1 MRRAWL
7 HLLVLLGLAAA
18 AMHAPAMALPE
29 PAAPAAAVHADCHA
43 DMAPAPDEPS
53 CCPDGCYGGCLLSG
67 AMILP
72 RGLAHRLAAR
82 AALPLPGVAWPAQRA
97 AESLFHP
104 PRPLA

>member
-7 HLLVLLGLAAA
+7 HPLVLLGLAAA

-43 DMAPAPDEPS
+43 EVAPAPDEPS
-53 CCPDGCYGGCLLSG
+53 CCPDGCYGGCLPPG

-72 RGLAHRLAAR
+72 RGLAQRLAVR
-82 AALPLPGVAWPAQRA
+82 GALPLPGVARPVQRA
-97 AESLFHP
+97 AEGLFHP
-104 PRPLA
+104 PRTLA